1 MELLD
6 IVRRLRMNRSIRA
19 IKRESGKH
27 RKVIRWVRKEL
38 QAPTLSRR
46 TLRRWR
52 QWWLEVLPRSSFWS
66 SARTRL
72 MPPVDEQSLPASR
85 LVSLSGEV
93 GAPMTLRTV
102 SRVGLRSPRK
112 RLVETFS
119 GQPGIARNLRHALGT
134 GDIAQGL
141 GDERRIAV
149 GLLQARFQICG
160 HLLRRA
166 EVLGDIIG

>member
-27 RKVIRWVRKEL
+27 RKVIRRVRKEL

-85 LVSLSGEV
+85 LVSLGGEV

-102 SRVGLRSPRK
+102 SRVGLRSP
-112 RLVETFS
+112 ES
-119 GQPGIARNLRHALGT
+119 AL
-134 GDIAQGL
+134 
-141 GDERRIAV
+141 
-149 GLLQARFQICG
+149 
-160 HLLRRA
+160 
-166 EVLGDIIG
+166 